1 MNKLTESSIKK
12 AEILEKQYKIYDG
25 NGMFLLVHPNGSKYW
40 RMKYTYDGKSKLAS
54 FGVWPKVSLKE
65 ARERREEARGKI
77 KIGINPV
84 DEKRKNKQIKNLYS
98 RKNKISEVD
107 KGAESFSLSN
117 RLLGRL
123 STQGKV
129 RETDELLK
137 LLKSIL
143 FDHAGKKSVTLFDKE
158 ELTELLGNIYRN
170 RSYLF
175 DIFWNFYLSLPV
187 INIAVLFVL
196 LLIIMDFFPALFTT
210 ILYFIITVCLSVA
223 YSIWEETKLEK

>member
-98 RKNKISEVD
+98 GKNKISEAD
-107 KGAESFSLSN
+107 KGAESFSLLN
-117 RLLGRL
+117 RLLRRL
-123 STQGKV
+123 STQVKV

-143 FDHAGKKSVTLFDKE
+143 FGHAGKKSVTLFDKE

-175 DIFWNFYLSLPV
+175 DIIWNIYLSLPV

>member
-98 RKNKISEVD
+98 GKNKISEAD
-107 KGAESFSLSN
+107 KGAESFSLLN
-117 RLLGRL
+117 RLLRRL
-123 STQGKV
+123 STQVKV

-143 FDHAGKKSVTLFDKE
+143 FGHAGKKSVTLFDKE

-175 DIFWNFYLSLPV
+175 DIIWNIYLSLPV

-210 ILYFIITVCLSVA
+210 ILYFIITVCLSFA

>member
-1 MNKLTESSIKK
+1 M
-12 AEILEKQYKIYDG
+12 
-25 NGMFLLVHPNGSKYW
+25 
-40 RMKYTYDGKSKLAS
+40 
-54 FGVWPKVSLKE
+54 
-65 ARERREEARGKI
+65 
-77 KIGINPV
+77 
-84 DEKRKNKQIKNLYS
+84 YS
-98 RKNKISEVD
+98 GKNKISEAD

-117 RLLGRL
+117 RLLRRL
-123 STQGKV
+123 STQVKV

-143 FDHAGKKSVTLFDKE
+143 FGHAGKKSVTLFDKE

-175 DIFWNFYLSLPV
+175 DIIWNIYLSIPV